1 MQICRCAGGLK
12 RVLICTSAYLH
23 ICISAHL
30 HICTIL
36 RTKTLFMPKNKDALS
51 RYRWIDERLRNK
63 RLPKPTLDVLIAY
76 VSEKMD
82 ASIST
87 RTIQKDIQDM
97 RQDPELNYMA
107 PILYE
112 RSSGTYR
119 YEDESYSISNIPI
132 EEADLQGLEIA
143 IGILEQF
150 RSLPV
155 IQQFEDAIL
164 KIAASL
170 KMNRQTLEHKGMIK
184 FSRTAQYKGAEHIPD
199 IVDAIKNLEVI
210 RIAYQSFDR
219 NEPKE
224 HWVEPYHLREYQ
236 HRFYLIGK
244 SQKAKGGTLLTFAL
258 DRIVKLWPTNTNF
271 DEKNFDDASY
281 YRHAI
286 GITVLEGEP
295 QNVVLSFTPH
305 QGKYIKSQPIHTSQ
319 QVLEDNEKE
328 CRISLNVVINP
339 ELHMLLLGYGANV
352 KVLEPEQL
360 VQKMAAET
368 AAMKELYS

>member
-1 MQICRCAGGLK
+1 MRSEK
-12 RVLICTSAYLH
+12 VF
-23 ICISAHL
+23 CIF
-30 HICTIL
+30 
-36 RTKTLFMPKNKDALS
+36 KPNFLFVPKNKDAVS

-63 RLPKPTLDVLIAY
+63 RLPEPTLESLIEY

-82 ASIST
+82 AVIST

-107 PILYE
+107 PIVYD
-112 RSSGTYR
+112 RSSRTYR
-119 YEDESYSISNIPI
+119 YTDENYSIGQMPI

-155 IQQFEDAIL
+155 IQQFEDSIL

-170 KMNRQTLEHKGMIK
+170 KMNRDELQHQGLIRFT
-184 FSRTAQYKGAEHIPD
+184 RTSQYKGAEHIRE

-219 NEPKE
+219 DEPKE

-244 SQKAKGGTLLTFAL
+244 SQQTRGGAVLTFAL
-258 DRIVKLWPTNTNF
+258 DRIVKLWPTMKFF
-271 DEKNFDDASY
+271 DQKNFDDASY
-281 YRHAI
+281 FQHAI
-286 GITVLEGEP
+286 GITVHDGEP
-295 QNVVLSFTPH
+295 EEVLLSFTPR
-305 QGKYIKSQPIHTSQ
+305 QGKYLKTQPIHASQ
-319 QVLEDNEKE
+319 KIIKDTETA
-328 CRISLNVVINP
+328 CHISLHVVINP
-339 ELHMLLLGYGANV
+339 ELIMTLLSYGANV
-352 KVLEPEQL
+352 KVLQPASL
-360 VQKMAAET
+360 VKR
-368 AAMKELYS
+368 MKEETQQMMKSYQ

>member
-1 MQICRCAGGLK
+1 
-12 RVLICTSAYLH
+12 
-23 ICISAHL
+23 
-30 HICTIL
+30 
-36 RTKTLFMPKNKDALS
+36 MPKNKDALS

-63 RLPKPTLDVLIAY
+63 RLPKPTLDTLIAY

-82 ASIST
+82 ATIST

-155 IQQFEDAIL
+155 VQQFEDAIL

-170 KMNRQTLEHKGMIK
+170 KMNRQALEHKGLIK
-184 FSRTAQYKGAEHIPD
+184 FTRGAAQYKGAEHIRD

-258 DRIVKLWPTNTNF
+258 DRIVQLWPTNKHF

-281 YRHAI
+281 YRNAI

-295 QNVVLSFTPH
+295 ENVVLSFTPH
-305 QGKYIKSQPIHTSQ
+305 QGKYIKSQPLHSSQ
-319 QVLEDNEKE
+319 QLLADTAQE

-339 ELHMLLLGYGANV
+339 ELQMMLLSYGANV
-352 KVLEPEQL
+352 KVLEPARL
-360 VQKMAAET
+360 VQKMAAEA
-368 AAMKELYS
+368 AAMKDLYK